1 MERCPRKFNLY
12 VNYIYLLKNL
22 LSIKLEITEEAM
34 EQAEEAKEKCI
45 TSLHIPQLV
54 GCPWHTGGVMCQFP
68 E

>member
-34 EQAEEAKEKCI
+34 EQAEETKEKCI
-45 TSLHIPQLV
+45 TSLDIPQLA